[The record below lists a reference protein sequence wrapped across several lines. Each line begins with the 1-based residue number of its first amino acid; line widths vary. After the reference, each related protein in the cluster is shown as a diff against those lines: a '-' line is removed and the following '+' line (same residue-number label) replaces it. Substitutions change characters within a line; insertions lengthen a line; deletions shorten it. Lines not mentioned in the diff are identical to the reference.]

1 MRKFEINGIRW
12 KIEFVPITDRSLTR
26 SDGSYSLAVCDGNKC
41 TVYVSNRLRGAKLRR
56 VVAHE
61 LCHCFCVSY
70 NIYMPIEQ
78 EEYLADFISLYGTD
92 IVYLLDVL
100 MDNFQKKF
108 LKTKKIS

>member
-1 MRKFEINGIRW
+1 MAHG
-12 KIEFVPITDRSLTR
+12 
-26 SDGSYSLAVCDGNKC
+26 G
-41 TVYVSNRLRGAKLRR
+41 
-56 VVAHE
+56 AHE